1 MRIVEGGLEGEKAVL
16 CTCAG
21 TVRTLSWFSP
31 SKFGVQGHSLVVIM
45 LKIVLN
51 QEKKL
56 IFFCKKVDFF
66 KFLMTK

>member
-1 MRIVEGGLEGEKAVL
+1 ML

-31 SKFGVQGHSLVVIM
+31 SKFGVQGLSLVVIM